1 MADDARGVQF
11 GMEPSPNH
19 SRFIDPNGLSL
30 DDFADRLRQRG
41 HIRQLIE
48 LARDEDLGSPTHDWT
63 GELMF
68 APSDQRRIVMRAR
81 EPGIVS
87 GLTFLRDILEVFDP
101 DQGVDSTVEAR
112 DGDRIK
118 PGDILAAFTGNA
130 RTIVAFER
138 TMLNLISRMSGIATR
153 TRSFVDCV
161 ADTEA
166 QVCDTRKTT
175 PGLRDFE
182 KFAVRCGGG
191 TTHRMGLNDAVL
203 IKDNHLA
210 GLAGDDLKTKIES
223 LARRVNQIRSEQGEE
238 LWFVQIEV
246 DRMDQFEQVLDAEPG
261 SVDMVLLDN
270 MKPAMLRCAVEM
282 RDERGSRIQL
292 EASGGV
298 TMETVGEIARS
309 GVDRISIGGLTHQ
322 ATSLDFGFDADEP

>member
-1 MADDARGVQF
+1 
-11 GMEPSPNH
+11 MEPSPNH
-19 SRFIDPNGLSL
+19 SGTHDLNELSL
-30 DDFADRLRQRG
+30 DELADELRRRG
-41 HIRQLIE
+41 HIRRLIE
-48 LARDEDLGSPTHDWT
+48 LAQDEDLGSPIHDWT

-68 APSDQRRIVMRAR
+68 APHDQRRIVMRAR

-87 GLTFLRDILEVFDP
+87 GLAYIPDILDVFDP
-101 DQGVDSTVEAR
+101 DQSVEWSIEVR
-112 DGDRIK
+112 DGDQIK
-118 PGDILAAFTGNA
+118 PGDVLVVFTGDA

-138 TMLNLISRMSGIATR
+138 TMLNLISRLSGIATL
-153 TRSFVDCV
+153 TRAFVDRV
-161 ADTEA
+161 GATNAKTSA
-166 QVCDTRKTT
+166 QICDTRKTT

-182 KFAVRCGGG
+182 KYAVRCGGG
-191 TTHRMGLNDAVL
+191 TTHRMGLCDAIL

-210 GLAGDDLKTKIES
+210 GLEGDDLRAKVES
-223 LARRVNQIRSEQGEE
+223 LAQRVDESRSEQGVE

-246 DRMDQFEQVLDAEPG
+246 DSPDQFEQVLAAKPG

-270 MKPAMLRCAVEM
+270 MDPEMLRSAVAM
-282 RDERGSRIQL
+282 RDERGSRILL

-298 TMETVGEIARS
+298 TMESVGEIARS